1 MAYVLNDRIKINKP
15 IVFLCG
21 PYYDNND
28 KSDRR
33 KILQDFFLDKFPNGC
48 LPLIIDDFLTKENI
62 GDNSISIQLLEEIFA
77 GISYRTYIF
86 LDTMSSAVELGL
98 FTNSAY
104 NNSLYI
110 LIPYE
115 RERNCGNVG
124 VFTKDVVLKDNINR
138 LKTIYYHPKIERVA
152 FSTDYVGEFY
162 KFINNQLPT
171 TLEEEIL
178 RDYTKSFK
186 TEYEVTLNY
195 NDSYP
200 KDDYCINYQYNEK
213 ENHLVVFISVKLLFY
228 IVSGIVYSEYG
239 ENLRKKKE
247 LNFNHYNIDNAIAHL
262 KSLLIAFIIK
272 NTFVGVNSKTKIS
285 IQTVLAKDIED
296 IVKHI
301 VTFIFTYHNKARL
314 RGYYFVSKNTVI
326 KELDLQRNPTDFFKL
341 DTLDI
346 NTIKAFNDK
355 MLECFRTFELRNGNK
370 RRKIITYENNEN
382 GQTMRKLHEKLA
394 ICLDKEYMYDKH
406 SFAYQK
412 GKSVKTC
419 VECHKEN
426 VSFLKFD
433 IHKFFNSIEKKKL
446 VKKLMK
452 EFEIDAIYEEQVLMI
467 LETCFSEG
475 KMPIGLITSPILS
488 DIYMKEFDIEFTKE
502 LGKGYVYTRYAD
514 DILISFPDI
523 IGLEEEMRI
532 NSLLKEKL
540 DILGLKTN
548 HRKYIKK
555 TLEDRGD
562 YIKYLGLNIVKS
574 QEGNIVTVGKSYK
587 NYIAKCYLKYIVM
600 NNDTEE
606 KFYFGKQIAGYLS
619 FVKMIEG
626 EEGLK
631 KIYNRIEKSTN
642 GRILIKEKIN
652 NL

>member
-1 MAYVLNDRIKINKP
+1 
-15 IVFLCG
+15 
-21 PYYDNND
+21 
-28 KSDRR
+28 
-33 KILQDFFLDKFPNGC
+33 
-48 LPLIIDDFLTKENI
+48 
-62 GDNSISIQLLEEIFA
+62 
-77 GISYRTYIF
+77 
-86 LDTMSSAVELGL
+86 
-98 FTNSAY
+98 
-104 NNSLYI
+104 
-110 LIPYE
+110 
-115 RERNCGNVG
+115 
-124 VFTKDVVLKDNINR
+124 
-138 LKTIYYHPKIERVA
+138 
-152 FSTDYVGEFY
+152 
-162 KFINNQLPT
+162 
-171 TLEEEIL
+171 
-178 RDYTKSFK
+178 
-186 TEYEVTLNY
+186 
-195 NDSYP
+195 
-200 KDDYCINYQYNEK
+200 
-213 ENHLVVFISVKLLFY
+213 
-228 IVSGIVYSEYG
+228 
-239 ENLRKKKE
+239 
-247 LNFNHYNIDNAIAHL
+247 
-262 KSLLIAFIIK
+262 
-272 NTFVGVNSKTKIS
+272 
-285 IQTVLAKDIED
+285 
-296 IVKHI
+296 
-301 VTFIFTYHNKARL
+301 
-314 RGYYFVSKNTVI
+314 
-326 KELDLQRNPTDFFKL
+326 
-341 DTLDI
+341 
-346 NTIKAFNDK
+346 
-355 MLECFRTFELRNGNK
+355 
-370 RRKIITYENNEN
+370 
-382 GQTMRKLHEKLA
+382 
-394 ICLDKEYMYDKH
+394 
-406 SFAYQK
+406 
-412 GKSVKTC
+412 
-419 VECHKEN
+419 
-426 VSFLKFD
+426 
-433 IHKFFNSIEKKKL
+433 
-446 VKKLMK
+446 
-452 EFEIDAIYEEQVLMI
+452 MI